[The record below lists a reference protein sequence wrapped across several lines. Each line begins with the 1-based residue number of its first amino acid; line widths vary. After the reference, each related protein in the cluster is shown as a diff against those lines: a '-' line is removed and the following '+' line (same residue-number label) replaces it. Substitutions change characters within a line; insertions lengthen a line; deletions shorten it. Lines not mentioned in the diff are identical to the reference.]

1 MTDPPAVGG
10 WTIVIRGGVALV
22 IAELTALLIYSVQ
35 NGSVNIRALLLHN
48 LSDALASV
56 AVVAGD
62 ALILIYD

>member
-1 MTDPPAVGG
+1 ML
-10 WTIVIRGGVALV
+10 GGVALV

>member
-1 MTDPPAVGG
+1 M
-10 WTIVIRGGVALV
+10 IVIRGGVALV

-35 NGSVNIRALLLHN
+35 NGSLNIRALLLHN